1 MGAEEAS
8 RVVRQG
14 GLYMRVRPFARLVVA
29 GTMAALALAA
39 GCGGNDN
46 KVTEV
51 ARTPTPVAPTP
62 TLVLPTAVPTTSPS
76 PAEGNQQ
83 VVTFTG
89 TTSAAI
95 QGFTLR
101 VEYPVA
107 KGGFA
112 GSADAV
118 ECTSSVPGFTP
129 NDRDDGTMLLVAG
142 SASKLAFPVEI
153 TCKAVTGQALEVG
166 DVRVVVQSLTENGAA
181 GNTADLSV
189 AVGMK

>member
-1 MGAEEAS
+1 
-8 RVVRQG
+8 
-14 GLYMRVRPFARLVVA
+14 MRVRPFARLVVA
-29 GTMAALALAA
+29 GTMAALTLAP
-39 GCGGNDN
+39 GCGGNGN
-46 KVTEV
+46 KATDV

-62 TLVLPTAVPTTSPS
+62 TLVPPTAVPTPSPS
-76 PAEGNQQ
+76 PAEGDQQ

-89 TTSAAI
+89 TSSAAI

-112 GSADAV
+112 GSADTVA
-118 ECTSSVPGFTP
+118 CTSSVAGFTP

-153 TCKAVTGQALEVG
+153 TCKGVAGKALEAG
-166 DVRVVVQSLTENGAA
+166 DVRVVVQSLTENGVA
-181 GNTADLSV
+181 GKTEDLSV
-189 AVGMK
+189 AVSMK